1 MISFSHVIVITGTPG
16 VGKTTISKILTERL
30 DAYYLS
36 ISELAKKE
44 SLIANYDVDKD
55 SVIPDMDKLRDAIST
70 IIETSLQDVI
80 IDGHLASDVVLPSLA
95 TNIFVLRLDP
105 SVLQKR
111 LQARGYKTKKIK
123 ENVAAEILDVCLVD
137 AIAKQ
142 GVERVDEIDITEMSV
157 KEVVDKIMKVLQGR
171 IKPRF
176 GGIDWLE
183 NLEMTGR
190 LDEFLPFLNFF

>member
-1 MISFSHVIVITGTPG
+1 MITGTPG

-30 DAYYLS
+30 DAYYLN
-36 ISELAKKE
+36 ISELAQKE
-44 SLIANYDVDKD
+44 SLIAYYDVDKD
-55 SVIPDMDKLRDAIST
+55 SVIPDMDKLRDSIST

-123 ENVAAEILDVCLVD
+123 ENVAAEILDICLVD

-176 GGIDWLE
+176 GGVDWLE
-183 NLEMTGR
+183 NLEMTRR
-190 LDEFLPFLNFF
+190 LDEFLPFLNFL